1 MSIFFIYFF
10 GLQTLTCFLIL
21 WSWISVTFCDD
32 LLLKTVPCKML
43 ETRENALGIKGL
55 GTILIQVDI
64 GFNVP
69 ERLMGRYRA
78 NDQKGSECLGN
89 LTKALNLTTQNFGS
103 RLNKVVREEA
113 MTSLYLSDDRYVS
126 KSRQK
131 RFDAGTFAMLMAI
144 MSFVMSTTG
153 LVVNRVE
160 YNSINDR
167 LKVMS
172 QHIGSLKKAQRLIN
186 NNVEYLY
193 EENKFIGIQKK
204 AMVDYVNSLK
214 NIHSCD
220 YIRLMYDSINQKMQN
235 QYDDILESVFQRK
248 LSHTILDNNALTK
261 LTAHAFFE
269 DTIYLVN
276 PIKLYELGQL
286 DLISYNNG
294 VVVFMLSFPFIRR
307 SYHFKKVEIIESPMS
322 LLLSKDDYRPFHS
335 FLIPVNVQLNNISMD
350 DLRSSR
356 NCIKT
361 RSFTACDGNSLM
373 PYSDKLCV
381 ASLLNGVDSD
391 CFEKSTHVFDFNVE
405 YSERSALI
413 FLKNGSK
420 IIDLKLNR
428 VMYDSNES
436 TEKCIVM
443 KKRPNLVVKS
453 RYRSVPLF
461 PAHVL
466 ISTVKSVDLTFI
478 KHAVVK
484 NFTLPKMNVTKSY
497 VPVIF
502 DEVIAESDLIEIVAI
517 VSASI
522 VFLILLLIFIR
533 KFAIRRPA
541 GVVNGNELFA
551 RQQA

>member
-1 MSIFFIYFF
+1 
-10 GLQTLTCFLIL
+10 
-21 WSWISVTFCDD
+21 
-32 LLLKTVPCKML
+32 
-43 ETRENALGIKGL
+43 
-55 GTILIQVDI
+55 
-64 GFNVP
+64 
-69 ERLMGRYRA
+69 
-78 NDQKGSECLGN
+78 
-89 LTKALNLTTQNFGS
+89 
-103 RLNKVVREEA
+103 
-113 MTSLYLSDDRYVS
+113 
-126 KSRQK
+126 
-131 RFDAGTFAMLMAI
+131 
-144 MSFVMSTTG
+144 
-153 LVVNRVE
+153 
-160 YNSINDR
+160 
-167 LKVMS
+167 
-172 QHIGSLKKAQRLIN
+172 
-186 NNVEYLY
+186 
-193 EENKFIGIQKK
+193 
-204 AMVDYVNSLK
+204 
-214 NIHSCD
+214 
-220 YIRLMYDSINQKMQN
+220 
-235 QYDDILESVFQRK
+235 
-248 LSHTILDNNALTK
+248 
-261 LTAHAFFE
+261 
-269 DTIYLVN
+269 
-276 PIKLYELGQL
+276 
-286 DLISYNNG
+286 
-294 VVVFMLSFPFIRR
+294 
-307 SYHFKKVEIIESPMS
+307 
-322 LLLSKDDYRPFHS
+322 
-335 FLIPVNVQLNNISMD
+335 
-350 DLRSSR
+350 
-356 NCIKT
+356 
-361 RSFTACDGNSLM
+361 M

-533 KFAIRRPA
+533 KFSIRRPA
-541 GVVNGNELFA
+541 GVVNGNELFPW
-551 RQQA
+551 QQA